1 MPDLVRWK
9 AMTIIKSIPFNNAR
23 TRDIPSLH
31 VPSPLIFPDNV
42 HITPPIL
49 QNVSKTAPAPAV
61 RPVMSTAATTVISR
75 TILKAA
81 LMTALI
87 KNANATLVPDMT
99 IPMRRPRL
107 RAMFPTGAAQ
117 AVPKP
122 NTSARKTPA
131 PATAPANAAA
141 KPALLPVTPDQ
152 SKNLNP
158 VKSAVVMFV
167 LQGGLTQFAQPAT
180 AKFIQEK
187 PNAETAAT
195 ANVQKKFAVTAI
207 R

>member
-1 MPDLVRWK
+1 
-9 AMTIIKSIPFNNAR
+9 MTP
-23 TRDIPSLH
+23 
-31 VPSPLIFPDNV
+31 
-42 HITPPIL
+42 IT
-49 QNVSKTAPAPAV
+49 
-61 RPVMSTAATTVISR
+61 
-75 TILKAA
+75 
-81 LMTALI
+81 

-99 IPMRRPRL
+99 IPMRRQQL

-158 VKSAVVMFV
+158 VKNAVVMFV

>member
-1 MPDLVRWK
+1 
-9 AMTIIKSIPFNNAR
+9 MTP
-23 TRDIPSLH
+23 
-31 VPSPLIFPDNV
+31 
-42 HITPPIL
+42 IT
-49 QNVSKTAPAPAV
+49 
-61 RPVMSTAATTVISR
+61 
-75 TILKAA
+75 
-81 LMTALI
+81 

-131 PATAPANAAA
+131 PVTAPANAAA

-158 VKSAVVMFV
+158 AKNATHVRVIMTAAEA
-167 LQGGLTQFAQPAT
+167 GNT
-180 AKFIQEK
+180 AKEAFV
-187 PNAETAAT
+187 PRTVLVAALTAKAT
-195 ANVQKKFAVTAI
+195 TSPIPAAVITVPVTAI
-207 R
+207 TVTDIVRLNVSTLVLRHPAMEILTMKHPTFRLITIPAVPVFVTTTVIV

>member
-1 MPDLVRWK
+1 
-9 AMTIIKSIPFNNAR
+9 
-23 TRDIPSLH
+23 
-31 VPSPLIFPDNV
+31 
-42 HITPPIL
+42 
-49 QNVSKTAPAPAV
+49 
-61 RPVMSTAATTVISR
+61 
-75 TILKAA
+75 
-81 LMTALI
+81 
-87 KNANATLVPDMT
+87 
-99 IPMRRPRL
+99 
-107 RAMFPTGAAQ
+107 MFPTGAAQ
-117 AVPKP
+117 AVSKP

-131 PATAPANAAA
+131 PVTAPANAAA

-158 VKSAVVMFV
+158 VKNAVVMFV

>member
-1 MPDLVRWK
+1 
-9 AMTIIKSIPFNNAR
+9 
-23 TRDIPSLH
+23 
-31 VPSPLIFPDNV
+31 
-42 HITPPIL
+42 
-49 QNVSKTAPAPAV
+49 
-61 RPVMSTAATTVISR
+61 
-75 TILKAA
+75 
-81 LMTALI
+81 
-87 KNANATLVPDMT
+87 
-99 IPMRRPRL
+99 MRRPRL

-141 KPALLPVTPDQ
+141 KPALFPVTPDQ

-158 VKSAVVMFV
+158 VKNAVVMFV

>member
-1 MPDLVRWK
+1 
-9 AMTIIKSIPFNNAR
+9 MTIIKSIPFNNAR

-31 VPSPLIFPDNV
+31 VLSPLILPDNAP
-42 HITPPIL
+42 ITPPIL
-49 QNVSKTAPAPAV
+49 QNVSKTVPVPAKKQALPKLPALPARSWRRLV
-61 RPVMSTAATTVISR
+61 PLTPIT
-75 TILKAA
+75 
-81 LMTALI
+81 

-99 IPMRRPRL
+99 IPMRRQQL

-122 NTSARKTPA
+122 NTSAKKTPA
-131 PATAPANAAA
+131 PVTAPANAAA
-141 KPALLPVTPDQ
+141 KSALLPVTPDQ

-158 VKSAVVMFV
+158 AKNAATTLA

-195 ANVQKKFAVTAI
+195 ANVQKKFAVPAI

>member
-1 MPDLVRWK
+1 ME
-9 AMTIIKSIPFNNAR
+9 

-31 VPSPLIFPDNV
+31 VPSPLILPDNV

-107 RAMFPTGAAQ
+107 RAMFPTGAA
-117 AVPKP
+117 
-122 NTSARKTPA
+122 
-131 PATAPANAAA
+131 
-141 KPALLPVTPDQ
+141 
-152 SKNLNP
+152 
-158 VKSAVVMFV
+158 
-167 LQGGLTQFAQPAT
+167 
-180 AKFIQEK
+180 
-187 PNAETAAT
+187 
-195 ANVQKKFAVTAI
+195 
-207 R
+207 